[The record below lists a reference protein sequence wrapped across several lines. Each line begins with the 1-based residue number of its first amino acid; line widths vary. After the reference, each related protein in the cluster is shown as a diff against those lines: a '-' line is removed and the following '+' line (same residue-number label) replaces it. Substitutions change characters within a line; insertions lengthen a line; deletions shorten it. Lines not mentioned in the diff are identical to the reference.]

1 MEQNMK
7 FSVLKD
13 GLSGTTAD
21 CLVIGA
27 GIGSTGSVFSSL
39 PDSLKKLITQ
49 AVEEKTFSGNF
60 KEIRQLTVSERPG
73 ICRNILLVG
82 TGKTGDTAGNFKI
95 RGLIK
100 AVFTHLKSQKFNRVT
115 IALAD
120 FMFAADADTAAATFI
135 SEFGFQNYQYTR
147 FKSKKDEA
155 YEPEIS
161 FYSQEPLS
169 ETLLQR
175 SIVAKEA
182 VDFARNLQHTPGN
195 LGNASY
201 FADVA
206 ESLASRYEKLSVSI
220 MGKEELLQENMNAYL
235 AVCSGSANPPK
246 MCVIRYNG
254 AGSDEAPLAF
264 VGKGLTFDSGGLS
277 LKPAAGMD
285 EMKYDKCGACVVIA
299 LMEAIARLDLKINVV
314 GVAAFVE
321 NMPDAAA
328 YRPGD
333 LIVSRDG
340 TTIEVMNTDAEG
352 RLVLC
357 DALSYTRDTFKP
369 QAMIDLATLTGG
381 CIIALGHIASGL
393 ISTDDV
399 LARELLAAGDATGDP
414 AWRLP
419 LNEEYQELID
429 SKLADLSNSAGR
441 EASPVTAGA
450 FLSRFT
456 GNTPWAHLDI
466 AGTAWNSRGYKY
478 STGRPLELLLRYVVT
493 RTERKGA

>member
-169 ETLLQR
+169 DTLLQR

-220 MGKEELLQENMNAYL
+220 MGKEELLQET
-235 AVCSGSANPPK
+235 
-246 MCVIRYNG
+246 
-254 AGSDEAPLAF
+254 GSDEAPLAF

-314 GVAAFVE
+314 GVAAFAE

-399 LARELLAAGDATGDP
+399 LARELIAAGDATGDP